1 MPPVEFS
8 CPAIFSASRNAD
20 SKLYHESYYF
30 HDIISVRVFYVTI
43 KGDNEMNVDIIG
55 VPVDLGADRRGVDM
69 GPSAIRYSGL
79 MKAIENLNI
88 NYRDLGNINV
98 PVPESTNEGQYSK
111 GKRIK
116 PKYVKEICAMNH
128 AIYEAVSA
136 SLIEGNMPIVL
147 GGDHSIATGT
157 LLGAQSV
164 RKNIGVVWLD
174 AHGDYNTEHT
184 TLSGNIHG
192 MSLAA
197 AAGIGMHEIAS
208 YKADDVNY
216 INPEKIAIVGARCLD
231 PDEAR
236 LLKKTG
242 VNVFTMEDIDMYGMR
257 AIMEKAIEI
266 VEKDTEGFHLS
277 FDLDV
282 VTPSDA
288 PGVGTPIQGGLTY
301 REAHLAVEM
310 LSKRPKLLS
319 MELVELN
326 PILDNHNVT
335 GDLAVSII
343 CSVLGKRIFDNY

>member
-1 MPPVEFS
+1 
-8 CPAIFSASRNAD
+8 
-20 SKLYHESYYF
+20 
-30 HDIISVRVFYVTI
+30 
-43 KGDNEMNVDIIG
+43 MNVDIIG

-79 MKAIENLNI
+79 MQAIKNLGI

-98 PVPESTNEGQYSK
+98 PVPESTNEVSHSEG
-111 GKRIK
+111 GRIK
-116 PKYVKEICAMNH
+116 PKYVKELSEMNH
-128 AIYEAVSA
+128 AIYDTVSQ
-136 SLIEGNMPIVL
+136 SLREGNMPIVL

-164 RKNIGVVWLD
+164 RKNIGVIWLD
-174 AHGDYNTEHT
+174 AHGDFNTENT

-208 YKADDVNY
+208 YKAPDVNY
-216 INPEKIAIVGARCLD
+216 IDLKKIAIVGARSLD
-231 PDEAR
+231 PDEAK

-242 VNVFTMEDIDMYGMR
+242 VNVFTMEDVDMYGLR
-257 AIMEKAIEI
+257 VIMEKAIEI

-310 LSKRPKLLS
+310 LSRRPKLLS

-335 GDLAVSII
+335 GELAVSLI
-343 CSVLGKRIFDNY
+343 CSALGKKRYDI